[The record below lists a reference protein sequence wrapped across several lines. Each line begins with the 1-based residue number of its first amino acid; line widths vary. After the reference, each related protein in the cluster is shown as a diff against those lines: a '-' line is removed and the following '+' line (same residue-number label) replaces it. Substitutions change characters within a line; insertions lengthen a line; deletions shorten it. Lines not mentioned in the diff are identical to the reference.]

1 VPSSSTDTLQGR
13 VVIVTGGTRGIG
25 REVAM
30 AFLAAGCEVVVCS
43 RNAPADLPTVADR
56 TAVFAPCDVRNPE
69 AVQTFVDGV
78 AALYG
83 RLDVVVNNAGGSPR
97 VDAATASPRFSEA
110 IVALNLLGPL
120 YVAQAAYRWMAQ
132 QATGGSIINIASIS
146 GVRPSPGTAAYGAAK
161 AGLLSL
167 TRSLAQEW
175 GPRVRVN
182 AIIGG
187 LIDTGTADATYGSA
201 AAREQLAAT
210 LPLKRMGTGQDI
222 AATVLFLAS
231 PAAAYISGA
240 QIAVDGGGERPL
252 FLDIVDAHAAAPPT

>member
-1 VPSSSTDTLQGR
+1 
-13 VVIVTGGTRGIG
+13 
-25 REVAM
+25 M
-30 AFLAAGCEVVVCS
+30 
-43 RNAPADLPTVADR
+43 
-56 TAVFAPCDVRNPE
+56 
-69 AVQTFVDGV
+69 
-78 AALYG
+78 
-83 RLDVVVNNAGGSPR
+83 
-97 VDAATASPRFSEA
+97 
-110 IVALNLLGPL
+110 
-120 YVAQAAYRWMAQ
+120 
-132 QATGGSIINIASIS
+132 
-146 GVRPSPGTAAYGAAK
+146 RPSPGTAAYGAAK